1 MCKCTKYFYVHYYVQ
16 SIIFT
21 SNCIEL
27 INPAR
32 FLVEE
37 HRNKKYQPP
46 KDINPEHQ
54 ELMQKI
60 GIRLQTLRKE
70 KKISSS
76 GLAKQLGISR
86 NAYHQMEA
94 GKVYFNVLS
103 LIKVLHFH
111 QLTLKEFFTSINWT
125 L

>member
-1 MCKCTKYFYVHYYVQ
+1 
-16 SIIFT
+16 
-21 SNCIEL
+21 
-27 INPAR
+27 
-32 FLVEE
+32 VEE
-37 HRNKKYQPP
+37 YPSKKYQPP
-46 KDINPEHQ
+46 KDIKPEHQ
-54 ELMQKI
+54 ELMLRI
-60 GIRLQTLRKE
+60 GIGLQTLRKE

-103 LIKVLHFH
+103 LLQVLNFF
-111 QLTLKEFFTSINWT
+111 QLTPEEFFCQ